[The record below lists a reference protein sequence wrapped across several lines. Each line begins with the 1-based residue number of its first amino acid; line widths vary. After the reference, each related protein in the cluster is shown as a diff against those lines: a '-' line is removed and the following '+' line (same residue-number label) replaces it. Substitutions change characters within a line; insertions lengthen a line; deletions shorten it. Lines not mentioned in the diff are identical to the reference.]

1 MSRKSNKKPSKK
13 TSAKTKSGL
22 MVRLWKWLLW
32 LLLLLMIAAVPL
44 VIYLDNKVRTA
55 FDGKKWAIPAKVY
68 SRALNLYPQL
78 KLTPAQ
84 LLDELQRTDYR
95 RTQYANNAG
104 EYSVHNGQID
114 IYRRAFQFWDTQ
126 ETSRKL
132 RVIFS
137 GNKISHI
144 YQANKEIALV
154 RLEPQYIGGI
164 FPAHNEDRELVEL
177 ERIPPMLVAALV
189 VTEDRQFFQHI
200 GISLRGIARAM
211 LANIK
216 AGRFVQGG
224 STLTQQ
230 LVKNFFLTNERSL
243 SRKATEAMMALLL
256 EYHYSK
262 EDILQAYMNEV
273 YLGQA
278 GRRAIHGF
286 ALAARFYFGKSI
298 TELNLSESATLVGLV
313 KGASYYNPKKHP
325 KRAKERRDLVL
336 SMLQKQNIISQ
347 AQRIQAQKQPL
358 YTASPKRAG
367 QREYPAFLQ
376 LVRTQLQKEYRLED
390 LQQEGLTIFTTLDP
404 ALQKALETAASG
416 RLSQLESWNTKLK
429 NSLETAAIITSIN
442 GGEVRAM
449 VGSRKPEFFGYN
461 RVLQA
466 KRSIGS
472 LAKPIVYL
480 TALQSGE
487 YHWGSRISDEPIRL
501 ESPPGTIWQPKNYD
515 RKSHGTV
522 SLLEAMSRSYNQA
535 TTRLGVQVGVANVAN
550 NFMQLGVQQR
560 IPEYPSILLGSLE
573 LTPFVV
579 AGMYQTIASGGFL
592 MPLRA
597 IEAVLSNSGET
608 LSSYAIESK
617 QVLPPDMSAWLTYG
631 MQEVVKT
638 GTAKR
643 LGQTFLNMNLA
654 GKTGTSDEQRDAW
667 FAGFDGRYL
676 GVIWVGRDDNQPTPF
691 TGSVAA
697 MPIWLATLQKVG
709 VSAIDPSPYLSAFAV
724 SDNGEVLAED
734 CVGEVFLFIRD
745 RLKSATSCT
754 PKKSNKSTK
763 ERKKSWLDWLF

>member
-1 MSRKSNKKPSKK
+1 MKRKPNKKSTRKRTVKSKSVWLK
-13 TSAKTKSGL
+13 
-22 MVRLWKWLLW
+22 RLFK
-32 LLLLLMIAAVPL
+32 LLLLGMVLLVIVAVPL
-44 VIYLDNKVRTA
+44 VIYLDNKVRTE
-55 FDGKKWAIPAKVY
+55 FDGKKWALPAKVY
-68 SRALNLYPQL
+68 SRALSLYPQL

-84 LLDELQRTDYR
+84 FIQELKRIDYR
-95 RTQYANNAG
+95 RTQNANNAG
-104 EYSVHNGQID
+104 EYSVHGEQID
-114 IYRRAFQFWDTQ
+114 VYRRAFQFWDTHESSQ
-126 ETSRKL
+126 KWRI
-132 RVIFS
+132 VFS
-137 GNKISHI
+137 GNQVSRI
-144 YQANKEIALV
+144 YQGNQEVPLV

-164 FPAHNEDRELVEL
+164 FPAHNEDRELVQL
-177 ERIPPMLVAALV
+177 EHIPPVLVAALL
-189 VTEDRQFFQHI
+189 VTEDRLFFQHF

-216 AGRFVQGG
+216 AGKFVQGG

-243 SRKATEAMMALLL
+243 SRKATEAIMALSL

-262 EDILQAYMNEV
+262 EAILQAYMNEV

-286 ALAARFYFGKSI
+286 GLAARFYFGKSI
-298 TELNLSESATLVGLV
+298 NELDLSESATLVGLV
-313 KGASYYNPKKHP
+313 KGASYYNPKRHP

-336 SMLQKQNIISQ
+336 DVMQEQGIISQ

-376 LVRTQLQKEYRLED
+376 LVRQQLQKDYRLED
-390 LQQEGLTIFTTLDP
+390 LQQEGLKIFTTLDP
-404 ALQKALETAASG
+404 SLQKALEDSVTS
-416 RLSQLESWNTKLK
+416 RLAQIESWNKNLK
-429 NSLETAAIITSIN
+429 DSLEAAAIMTSIN

-472 LAKPIVYL
+472 LAKPVVYL

-487 YHWGSRISDEPIRL
+487 YHWGSRISDEPIQL
-501 ESPPGTIWQPKNYD
+501 ESPPGTLWQPKNYD
-515 RKSHGTV
+515 RKSHGSV

-535 TTRLGVQVGVANVAN
+535 TTRLGMAVGVAKVAQ
-550 NFMQLGVQQR
+550 NFTRLGVQQSV
-560 IPEYPSILLGSLE
+560 PEYPSILLGSLE
-573 LTPFVV
+573 LTPFAV
-579 AGMYQTIASGGFL
+579 AGMYQSIASGGFL

-597 IEAVLSNSGET
+597 IEAVNSADGET

-617 QVLPPDMSAWLTYG
+617 QVLPADISAWLTYG
-631 MQEVVKT
+631 MQEVVT
-638 GTAKR
+638 NGTAKR
-643 LGQTFLNMNLA
+643 LGQRFAAMHLA

-676 GVIWVGRDDNQPTPF
+676 GVIWVGRDDNKPTPF

-697 MPIWLATLQKVG
+697 MPIWLNTLQKIG
-709 VSAIDPSPYLSAFAV
+709 VTPIDPSPYLSAAKV
-724 SDNGEVLAED
+724 NEQGEILDEN
-734 CVGEVFLFIRD
+734 CSGETFLFIQNRV
-745 RLKSATSCT
+745 KSRRSCT
-754 PKKSNKSTK
+754 PSSPTK
-763 ERKKSWLDWLF
+763 QRKKSWLDWLF

>member
-1 MSRKSNKKPSKK
+1 MKRKPNKKSTRKRTVKSKSVWLK
-13 TSAKTKSGL
+13 
-22 MVRLWKWLLW
+22 RLFK
-32 LLLLLMIAAVPL
+32 LLLLGTVLLVIVAVPL
-44 VIYLDNKVRTA
+44 VIYLDNKVRTE
-55 FDGKKWAIPAKVY
+55 FDGKKWALPAKVY
-68 SRALNLYPQL
+68 SRALSLYPQL

-84 LLDELQRTDYR
+84 FIQELKRIDYR
-95 RTQYANNAG
+95 RTQNANNAG
-104 EYSVHNGQID
+104 EYSVQGEQID
-114 IYRRAFQFWDTQ
+114 VYRRAFQFWDTHESSQ
-126 ETSRKL
+126 KWRI
-132 RVIFS
+132 VFS
-137 GNKISHI
+137 GNQVSRI
-144 YQANKEIALV
+144 YQGNQEVPLV

-164 FPAHNEDRELVEL
+164 FPAHNEDRELVQL
-177 ERIPPMLVAALV
+177 EHIPPMLVAALL
-189 VTEDRQFFQHI
+189 VTEDRLFFQHF

-216 AGRFVQGG
+216 AGKFVQGG

-243 SRKATEAMMALLL
+243 SRKITEAIMALSL

-262 EDILQAYMNEV
+262 EAILQAYMNEV

-286 ALAARFYFGKSI
+286 GLAARFYFGKSI
-298 TELNLSESATLVGLV
+298 NELDLSESATLVGLV
-313 KGASYYNPKKHP
+313 KGASYYNPKRHP

-336 SMLQKQNIISQ
+336 DVMQEQGIISQ

-376 LVRTQLQKEYRLED
+376 LVRQQLQKDYRLED
-390 LQQEGLTIFTTLDP
+390 LQQEGLKIFTTLDP
-404 ALQKALETAASG
+404 SLQKALEDSVTS
-416 RLSQLESWNTKLK
+416 RLAQIESWNKNLK
-429 NSLETAAIITSIN
+429 DSLESAAIMTSIN

-472 LAKPIVYL
+472 LAKPVVYL

-487 YHWGSRISDEPIRL
+487 YHWGSRISDEPIQL
-501 ESPPGTIWQPKNYD
+501 ESPPGTLWQPKNYD

-522 SLLEAMSRSYNQA
+522 SLLEAMSHSYNQA
-535 TTRLGVQVGVANVAN
+535 TTRLGMAVGVAKVAQ
-550 NFMQLGVQQR
+550 NFTRLGVQQSV
-560 IPEYPSILLGSLE
+560 PEYPSILLGSLE
-573 LTPFVV
+573 LTPFAV
-579 AGMYQTIASGGFL
+579 AGMYQSIASGGFL

-597 IEAVLSNSGET
+597 IEAVNSADGET

-617 QVLPPDMSAWLTYG
+617 QVLPADISAWLTYG
-631 MQEVVKT
+631 MQEVVT
-638 GTAKR
+638 NGTAKR
-643 LGQTFLNMNLA
+643 LGQRFAAMHLA

-676 GVIWVGRDDNQPTPF
+676 GVIWVGRDDNKPTPF

-697 MPIWLATLQKVG
+697 MPIWLNTLQKIG
-709 VSAIDPSPYLSAFAV
+709 VTPIDPSPYLSAAKV
-724 SDNGEVLAED
+724 NEQGEILDEN
-734 CVGEVFLFIRD
+734 CSGETFLFIQNRV
-745 RLKSATSCT
+745 KSRRSCT
-754 PKKSNKSTK
+754 PSSPTK
-763 ERKKSWLDWLF
+763 QRKKSWLDWLF